1 MKKFITYFGT
11 GIIVLLVVLLL
22 ASLLTENEF
31 AIERNIEIDQP
42 VDVVFDYVRS
52 LQNQYNYSVWG
63 SLDPDMRR
71 EYRGTDG
78 AVGFVSA
85 WQGNNDVGTGE
96 QEIIAIEEGRRIDTE
111 LRFMEPFESTSYS
124 FFTTESISENRTM
137 VTWGMHGKFNRPMNL
152 MLSPNRD
159 LMKSIPEKI
168 LLLLDPLLPDIPDL
182 SQYLLKWKAHFSM
195 RI

>member
-152 MLSPNRD
+152 MLLFFD
-159 LMKSIPEKI
+159 LEEAIGSDYESGLINLKA
-168 LLLLDPLLPDIPDL
+168 LLEE
-182 SQYLLKWKAHFSM
+182 
-195 RI
+195 